1 MSPWELGAMD
11 DEEIGA
17 AIAEASIKKLID
29 AMTKIN
35 DDLYRAL
42 GSYKAQVLAGRWLG
56 GPIGM
61 IIYSADDVPH
71 ATWEVENWHTGALK
85 WMTEGATALR
95 KGLITEK
102 QWGDLGLVFAKNAE
116 GMLVKLRDASGITRA
131 KQFAATM
138 PAAFKTVLKAAG
150 EGAGAGLKAIGAGLP
165 WWVFVIGGTAGVILL
180 LGAVSD
186 TARVFKGGE

>member
-17 AIAEASIKKLID
+17 AVAEVTIKKMVS

-35 DDLYRAL
+35 EDLYRAL
-42 GSYKAQVLAGRWLG
+42 GSYKMQVAAGRWLG
-56 GPIGM
+56 GPIGLL
-61 IIYSADDVPH
+61 IYSADDVEH

-85 WMTEGATALR
+85 WMTEGTNALR
-95 KGLITEK
+95 KGTITEK
-102 QWGDLGLVFAKNAE
+102 QWGDMGLVFAKNAE
-116 GMLVKLRDASGITRA
+116 SMLTKLRDASGITRA
-131 KQFAATM
+131 KQFASTM
-138 PAAFKTVLKAAG
+138 PAAFQTVLKAAG
-150 EGAGAGLKAIGAGLP
+150 GAAGAGLKAIGAGLP